1 MKESLKEILRNN
13 KIVILVAIIIPIFV
27 HVLYSVYISDALSS
41 KWTAGEMLVYFGT
54 IFSVVVVLKGIFNSL
69 NMHFKD
75 TINSVIPYISIESL
89 NIRSRKNIFN
99 NDSLC
104 DKSEEIYEEFV
115 VNQLCFNI
123 CKGKVELKDKL
134 QEKQMQII
142 RNNGRMTEELSPGVY
157 AVIQKQF
164 FALFLLCKNVGKG
177 CAINTNVGL
186 QIDEESPVFSIP
198 FTMNI
203 GNDIIVRIF
212 SESPTNEIFGKYYLI
227 FRYDDIYGNEYIKK
241 HELIISEDK
250 GKSKLNVKP
259 IIEHNYVNC

>member
-27 HVLYSVYISDALSS
+27 HVLYSVYIFDELSS
-41 KWTAGEMLVYFGT
+41 KWTAGEMLMYFGT
-54 IFSVVVVLKGIFNSL
+54 IFSVVVVLKGILNSL
-69 NMHFKD
+69 NIHFKD

-104 DKSEEIYEEFV
+104 DKKEEIYEEFV

-142 RNNGRMTEELSPGVY
+142 RNNDRMTEEL
-157 AVIQKQF
+157 
-164 FALFLLCKNVGKG
+164 
-177 CAINTNVGL
+177 
-186 QIDEESPVFSIP
+186 
-198 FTMNI
+198 
-203 GNDIIVRIF
+203 
-212 SESPTNEIFGKYYLI
+212 
-227 FRYDDIYGNEYIKK
+227 
-241 HELIISEDK
+241 
-250 GKSKLNVKP
+250 
-259 IIEHNYVNC
+259 

>member
-89 NIRSRKNIFN
+89 NIRSSKNIFN
-99 NDSLC
+99 NNTPC
-104 DKSEEIYEEFV
+104 DKNEEVYEEFV
-115 VNQLCFNI
+115 INQLCFNI
-123 CKGKVELKDKL
+123 CKEKVELKDKL
-134 QEKQMQII
+134 HEKQMQII

-157 AVIQKQF
+157 AVIQKHFLHCF
-164 FALFLLCKNVGKG
+164 FHVKMLEKDA
-177 CAINTNVGL
+177 
-186 QIDEESPVFSIP
+186 Q
-198 FTMNI
+198 
-203 GNDIIVRIF
+203 
-212 SESPTNEIFGKYYLI
+212 LI
-227 FRYDDIYGNEYIKK
+227 QM
-241 HELIISEDK
+241 
-250 GKSKLNVKP
+250 
-259 IIEHNYVNC
+259 